1 QPLATAERTDLDAF
15 RLTPQQVRFFETFGF
30 LRIPGLFRDDMARIT
45 KGFEDV
51 FAQHETWDTNVE
63 LHFDQKRSI
72 VPQFITKSDDLVW
85 LLDDPRVVEVVTTL
99 CGPHYEYA
107 ESDGN
112 LFSCDTSWH
121 SDIYGAPFDQFHL
134 KLSFYLDPL
143 TAETGAIRMI
153 PGSNW
158 HTTPYAERLR
168 RD

>member
-1 QPLATAERTDLDAF
+1 MGRLLGATAMFARGTPARQGRVPIAPAVPRRWMVGEGCGTVPFRPAHRPMGAPVSTTQPLATAERTDLDAF

-85 LLDDPRVVEVVTTL
+85 LLDDPRVVE
-99 CGPHYEYA
+99 
-107 ESDGN
+107 
-112 LFSCDTSWH
+112 
-121 SDIYGAPFDQFHL
+121 
-134 KLSFYLDPL
+134 
-143 TAETGAIRMI
+143 
-153 PGSNW
+153 
-158 HTTPYAERLR
+158 
-168 RD
+168 